1 MLYIHKT
8 AMLDT
13 LTLEVFEK
21 AVDEKFQISG
31 EFGHVESTLIDCTK
45 LVQHDEEGRVPF
57 SIVFRGP
64 MEPFLEQR
72 TYKLSHEKIGEIEIF
87 LVPLGPD
94 KTGMKYEAIFT

>member
-1 MLYIHKT
+1 MPDQVT
-8 AMLDT
+8 W
-13 LTLEVFEK
+13 EVF
-21 AVDEKFQISG
+21 ADQVDQTFQVHG
-31 EFGHVESTLIDCTK
+31 EAGTIEATLIDCTK

-72 TYKLSHEKIGEIEIF
+72 IYKLSHEKIGEIEIF

-94 KTGMKYEAIFT
+94 KTGMKYEAIFA